1 MTLNPSIP
9 SAAPSQP
16 RTYTRLYQIR
26 NTPRTISPANI
37 HSGRLLSGNLIRIK
51 TDTPANRQAVTIPV
65 TNNIAHTSPALP
77 FRKDKKAPCKGRLF
91 CRNLFLKQMISGRI
105 STHEF
110 ISHTP
115 IKGMQG
121 VVISDTVKPD
131 PCFSRK
137 VYARLR
143 PLKDAAQAPVPQ
155 TGGLLRGD
163 ANKWTPHAHRLPK
176 APVSHSLGSGSSITT
191 AASSSSFL
199 NTNTCPFSIDPV
211 ISCISCPFRSPLHW
225 LEPRSRVIQL
235 FGRATR

>member
-1 MTLNPSIP
+1 MALSIKYPAMAPKMTLNPSIP

-65 TNNIAHTSPALP
+65 TNNIGHTSPALP

-121 VVISDTVKPD
+121 VAISDTVKPD
-131 PCFSRK
+131 PRFFRK

-143 PLKDAAQAPVPQ
+143 PLKDA
-155 TGGLLRGD
+155 
-163 ANKWTPHAHRLPK
+163 
-176 APVSHSLGSGSSITT
+176 GS
-191 AASSSSFL
+191 
-199 NTNTCPFSIDPV
+199 
-211 ISCISCPFRSPLHW
+211 
-225 LEPRSRVIQL
+225 
-235 FGRATR
+235 

>member
-1 MTLNPSIP
+1 MAPKMTLNPSIP

-51 TDTPANRQAVTIPV
+51 TDTPANRQAVRSLSQI
-65 TNNIAHTSPALP
+65 ILP
-77 FRKDKKAPCKGRLF
+77 THRLPSLLEKDKKAPCKGRLF

-121 VVISDTVKPD
+121 VAISDTVKPD
-131 PCFSRK
+131 PRFFRK

-143 PLKDAAQAPVPQ
+143 PLKDA
-155 TGGLLRGD
+155 
-163 ANKWTPHAHRLPK
+163 
-176 APVSHSLGSGSSITT
+176 GS
-191 AASSSSFL
+191 
-199 NTNTCPFSIDPV
+199 
-211 ISCISCPFRSPLHW
+211 
-225 LEPRSRVIQL
+225 
-235 FGRATR
+235 